1 LIGVICGKHDE
12 EIVREFFELFKT
24 PWEFYENA
32 RIYEVILT
40 TVNTIEDTKAK
51 CIFVFGSEKKELGCA
66 TNINIDIRSNSKERM
81 VAFRGKYFPVYG
93 RLLTFDEKGTEIIKT
108 RGQEETVGFKITA
121 QGNVV
126 YRIGFDLFQE
136 IHFLLSYGQ
145 PVEYSHIPTLEMHI
159 AMIRSLIIEAGIPL
173 VEIPPVPAGYNFI
186 VCLTHDVDF
195 VGIRNH
201 KFDHTMW
208 GFIYRAVVGSCLHV
222 IREITGWRKLLKNW
236 IAVLSLPLVYLG
248 IVKDFWDEFDRYLEI
263 EKDLGS
269 TFFIIPFKNRE
280 GKDNSGVEQRQRTAR
295 YDITDIRPEI
305 KRLIEHHCEIGLHGI
320 DAWNDAQKASEE
332 CDRICKEVGNSDI
345 GVRMHWLYYSNRS
358 PQLLEEADFLYDST
372 FGYNDTVG
380 YRGGTTQVFRPL
392 GAKRL
397 LELPLHIQDTALFY
411 PKRMALTEKEAF
423 ELVNT
428 LIKNSKEYGGILT
441 INWHTRS
448 LSPERN
454 WDTFYIEL
462 LKILKAENIW
472 FATANQAVDWFN
484 KRRSISFDAVKF
496 LQNKVQVKLSSN
508 NDSNSP
514 ALLLRVH
521 VPRIES
527 TATEN
532 YHRSKQTFSDIPW
545 FGEDEVE
552 ATF

>member
-1 LIGVICGKHDE
+1 MIGVICSKHDE

-51 CIFVFGSEKKELGCA
+51 CILIFGSEKKEFDRANDVG
-66 TNINIDIRSNSKERM
+66 IRSNSKERM
-81 VAFRGKYFPVYG
+81 VEFNGKYFPIYG
-93 RLLTFDEKGTEIIKT
+93 GLLTFDETGTEIIKT
-108 RGQEETVGFKITA
+108 RGQEETIGFKITS

-208 GFIYRAVVGSCLHV
+208 GFIYRALVVSSLHV
-222 IREITGWRKLLKNW
+222 MKERTAWRKLFKNW
-236 IAVLSLPLVYLG
+236 KAVLLLPLVYLR
-248 IVKDFWDEFDRYLEI
+248 IIKDFWDEFDRYLEI
-263 EKDLGS
+263 EKNLGS
-269 TFFIIPFKNRE
+269 TFFIIPFKNRA
-280 GKDNSGVEQRQRTAR
+280 GKDISGTEQRRRTAR
-295 YDITDIRPEI
+295 YDITDIRPGI

-332 CDRICKEVGNSDI
+332 RARICKEVGNSDI
-345 GVRMHWLYYSNRS
+345 GVRMHWLYFCDRS
-358 PQLLEEADFLYDST
+358 PQLLEEAGFFYDST

-423 ELVNT
+423 ELVST
-428 LIKNSKEYGGILT
+428 LIKNSKEYGGVLT

-448 LSPERN
+448 LSPERL
-454 WDTFYIEL
+454 WDGYYMSL
-462 LKILKAENIW
+462 LNKLKAQNVW
-472 FATANQAVDWFN
+472 FGTAQQVVTWFN
-484 KRRSISFDAVKF
+484 KRRSVSFEDASTID
-496 LQNKVQVKLSSN
+496 NKIHIKLSGMSDTSGPDLFLKIHHQGPRSSNKEDVEHLEIPFSN
-508 NDSNSP
+508 NMDMVIP
-514 ALLLRVH
+514 LRN
-521 VPRIES
+521 I
-527 TATEN
+527 
-532 YHRSKQTFSDIPW
+532 
-545 FGEDEVE
+545 
-552 ATF
+552 